1 MIHKLRLGIDIGG
14 VIRAKAT
21 GPQSVEE
28 YLVARPLT
36 DVTRVITAFVDIF
49 GSENIFIIS
58 RCPEYAEDT
67 MVQWL
72 DKQNFFTSIGF
83 KRSNVY
89 FCRERAD
96 KARIANQ
103 LKLTHFID
111 DRIDVLD
118 AMKDIV
124 VNRIL
129 FTGGSNHDNTVID
142 NGIIVLDNWDSVL
155 EYMKINK

>member
-1 MIHKLRLGIDIGG
+1 MDNMQRIGMDIGG
-14 VIRAKAT
+14 VIRGKAT
-21 GPQSVEE
+21 ERQSVEE
-28 YLVARPLT
+28 YLVVNPLSDAT
-36 DVTRVITAFVDIF
+36 KVIKALVDKF
-49 GSENIFIIS
+49 GSKNIFIIS
-58 RCPEYAEDT
+58 RCPEYAED
-67 MVQWL
+67 VILLWL
-72 DKQNFFTSIGF
+72 DKKIFTNIGF

-96 KARIANQ
+96 KARIAQ
-103 LKLTHFID
+103 RLKLSHFID

-142 NGIIVLDNWDSVL
+142 DSIIVLDNWNSIL
-155 EYMKINK
+155 EYIQVSK